1 MTRRALA
8 LAAGIVLVASGCSL
22 SRTAN
27 HTVTETTTVVRTVTA
42 PTTSSNATASPCTG
56 DELKATFAVQD
67 GSAGAGNIT
76 STLTLTDGS
85 SSACTLSGL
94 PAVQLF
100 DKNGNEL
107 PTHASQE
114 PGSNLPAAT
123 LQPGG
128 SLAYDARFSPTVPG
142 QGDNQ
147 SGRCQ
152 PTAATLRVTAPGGG
166 TVDAQVTPPT
176 PVCEQGSL
184 SLRPAQ

>member
-1 MTRRALA
+1 MSRRLLA

-22 SRTAN
+22 SRASS
-27 HTVTETTTVVRTVTA
+27 HTVTETTTVVRTVTT
-42 PTTSSNATASPCTG
+42 TTSGGASASPCTG
-56 DELKATFAVQD
+56 DELKATFAMQD
-67 GSAGAGNIT
+67 GSAGAGQVT
-76 STLTLTDGS
+76 YTLTLTDGS
-85 SSACTLSGL
+85 SSACTISGL

-100 DKNGNEL
+100 DKSGNEL

-128 SLAYDARFSPTVPG
+128 SIAYDARFSPTVNG
-142 QGDNQ
+142 QGDSQ
-147 SGRCQ
+147 TGRCQ

-166 TVDAQVTPPT
+166 TVDASVSPPT